1 MMLRWRA
8 TRFIAT
14 AGVRGIPSLQIFVN
28 SIAKSASNMVE
39 KLNIMEL
46 PGTGA
51 PLIFLHGVGGTLRYW
66 MAGPQPPVFAGQK
79 TTLVDLLG
87 FGDSPKPWCRYT
99 VDRHLQ
105 ALHATIGRDT
115 PATIVGHSLGAA
127 LAVAYAARYPE
138 HVRRLILIGL
148 PYFGSQANAYRWFR
162 RKPGGWI
169 YTNMA
174 ATALACMFTRR
185 IVGRLMPYFLPDIPR
200 SIAADLV
207 KHTFLSSTTSMW
219 EVLYRYDLAPD
230 ANALSSSVQVDV
242 LHGTLDGTAPLDG
255 VQRLA
260 AGRPNWR
267 VVLLEGVDHH
277 PWLRQ
282 PQRCRDVIACDP
294 MVAEKRQLD

>member
-1 MMLRWRA
+1 M
-8 TRFIAT
+8 I
-14 AGVRGIPSLQIFVN
+14 
-28 SIAKSASNMVE
+28 E
-39 KLNIMEL
+39 KLNVVEL

-51 PLIFLHGVGGTLRYW
+51 PLVFLHGIGGTLRYW
-66 MAGPQPPVFAGQK
+66 LAGPQPPVFAGHK

-105 ALHATIGRDT
+105 ALRATIDHGV

-127 LAVAYAARYPE
+127 LAIAYAARHPQ
-138 HVRRLILIGL
+138 HVRRLVLIGL
-148 PYFGSQANAYRWFR
+148 PYFGSQASAYRWFR

-185 IVGRLMPYFLPDIPR
+185 IIGRLLPYLLPDIPR
-200 SIAADLV
+200 SIAQDLV
-207 KHTFLSSTTSMW
+207 KHTFLSSTTSIW
-219 EVLYRYDLAPD
+219 EVLYRYDLARD
-230 ANALSSSVQVDV
+230 ANALPTDLPVCI
-242 LHGTLDGTAPLDG
+242 LHGTLDDSAPLAG

-260 AGRPNWR
+260 AGRKKWTMA
-267 VVLLEGVDHH
+267 LCQGVDHH

-282 PQRCRDVIACDP
+282 PQRCHDVIACALEERRG
-294 MVAEKRQLD
+294 VAA